1 MATSSNQRYS
11 SQLIEALKTYESPK
25 RLPAI
30 VQKQSIPAGT
40 QVKQGQTVVV
50 TLVSPSEATVGSVSL
65 PNYVAP
71 AEVKKVPIGDIVE
84 VSETPEVE
92 DFLANPSDPVKREKF
107 VQVYNQKL
115 GTSFTTND
123 VEKLV
128 QLNQNFGIAR

>member
-11 SQLIEALKTYESPK
+11 PQLIEALKTYEAAK

-50 TLVSPSEATVGSVSL
+50 TLVSPSDTTVGSVSL
-65 PNYVAP
+65 PNYVPP

-84 VSETPEVE
+84 VSEAPEVE

-107 VQVYNQKL
+107 VEVYNKKL
-115 GTSFTTND
+115 GTSFTIND

-128 QLNQNFGIAR
+128 LLNQNFGIAR